1 MGLDSAGWQ
10 GPGWPGDLP
19 PRDAACS
26 SRRRPAPFPGAG
38 ARPGRA
44 RSRCPAGSSAPRRC
58 RRPGR
63 ARCWCTG
70 TPPWAGPAAT
80 RVVPAGARRPRRCWC
95 PRAGA
100 ASAAARAWGTRRCG
114 CPRTCRNLP
123 ETREREG
130 RKGRGLTPGKPR
142 DNKPP
147 RPGEPPAREVTPRGR
162 RGHWEQGERWTRRS
176 PLEFTVPKPAW
187 YRVETPRALH
197 KPPEPS
203 SSLRMASSSPRNR
216 RDSWRLLLPASAPLP
231 SLFSFSPSSLLS
243 LCVVFRGVFIIVP
256 GGKCLSTHL
265 ESRRD
270 STLVESWLCLVFLS
284 LRRDFQNHQSRRA
297 TLPATPGSSIHALL
311 PREGPCEG
319 RSRPWPRGAAVPHPS
334 HRGRPGAVSPAL
346 LEPVGDKGGCSGGFG
361 VPCACVQALL
371 QSPPP
376 EKKTNS
382 KCNDQNNGSLMMKIK
397 FPWRGPQIP
406 PRRLIPRLNAIFFS
420 YVIN

>member
-1 MGLDSAGWQ
+1 MGLDSARWQ

-26 SRRRPAPFPGAG
+26 SRLRPAPFPGAG

-80 RVVPAGARRPRRCWC
+80 RVAPAGARRPRRCWC

-176 PLEFTVPKPAW
+176 PLEFTVPNPPGTGRDPA
-187 YRVETPRALH
+187 R
-197 KPPEPS
+197 PPQASGAVFQPSDGVVVSKEPTGQLAAS
-203 SSLRMASSSPRNR
+203 PPGLCPASLPI
-216 RDSWRLLLPASAPLP
+216 LLLTLFSTLALRRVSRCVYHCTRRKVSLDPSGIAERFYLGGILAMFGFPFFTKRFSKSPEQAGDPTRHPRVLDTRSAPARRSMRGAEP
-231 SLFSFSPSSLLS
+231 AVAPWSRSPTPQPQRAPW
-243 LCVVFRGVFIIVP
+243 RGV
-256 GGKCLSTHL
+256 
-265 ESRRD
+265 
-270 STLVESWLCLVFLS
+270 
-284 LRRDFQNHQSRRA
+284 
-297 TLPATPGSSIHALL
+297 PGSA
-311 PREGPCEG
+311 GAGG
-319 RSRPWPRGAAVPHPS
+319 RQ
-334 HRGRPGAVSPAL
+334 
-346 LEPVGDKGGCSGGFG
+346 GGCSGGFG

-406 PRRLIPRLNAIFFS
+406 PRRLIPRLNAIFFP

>member
-80 RVVPAGARRPRRCWC
+80 RVAPAGARRPRRCWC

-176 PLEFTVPKPAW
+176 PLEFTVPNPPGTGS
-187 YRVETPRALH
+187 RPRA
-197 KPPEPS
+197 PS
-203 SSLRMASSSPRNR
+203 TSLRSRLPAFGWRRRLQGTDGTAGGFSSRPLPRFPPYSPSHPLLYSRSASCFEVCLSLYQEESVSRPIWNRGEILPWWNLGYVWFSFLYEEIFKITRAGGRPYPPPPGPRYTLCSREKVHARGGAGRGPVEPQSHTPATEGALARCPRLCWSRWETGGMLWRVWGALCLRASSSPK
-216 RDSWRLLLPASAPLP
+216 P
-231 SLFSFSPSSLLS
+231 
-243 LCVVFRGVFIIVP
+243 
-256 GGKCLSTHL
+256 
-265 ESRRD
+265 
-270 STLVESWLCLVFLS
+270 
-284 LRRDFQNHQSRRA
+284 
-297 TLPATPGSSIHALL
+297 
-311 PREGPCEG
+311 
-319 RSRPWPRGAAVPHPS
+319 
-334 HRGRPGAVSPAL
+334 
-346 LEPVGDKGGCSGGFG
+346 
-361 VPCACVQALL
+361 
-371 QSPPP
+371 PPP

-406 PRRLIPRLNAIFFS
+406 PRRLIPRLNAIFFP

>member
-1 MGLDSAGWQ
+1 MGLDSAGWP

-26 SRRRPAPFPGAG
+26 SRPRPAPSPGAG

-44 RSRCPAGSSAPRRC
+44 RSRCPAGSSVPRRC

-80 RVVPAGARRPRRCWC
+80 RVAPAGARRPRRCWC

-147 RPGEPPAREVTPRGR
+147 RPGEPPAREVTLRGR
-162 RGHWEQGERWTRRS
+162 RGACEGEVDSTLSLGIHRAQICLVPGRDPARPPQASGAVLQPADGVVVSKEPTGQLAAS
-176 PLEFTVPKPAW
+176 PGLC
-187 YRVETPRALH
+187 L
-197 KPPEPS
+197 
-203 SSLRMASSSPRNR
+203 
-216 RDSWRLLLPASAPLP
+216 APLP
-231 SLFSFSPSSLLS
+231 ILLLTLSPILAL
-243 LCVVFRGVFIIVP
+243 RGVSR
-256 GGKCLSTHL
+256 CLYRCT
-265 ESRRD
+265 RRD
-270 STLVESWLCLVFLS
+270 PSLDLSGTSERFYLGGILAMFGFPSFTKRFSKSPEQAGDPPRHPRVLNTRSAPARRSMRGGGAGRGPVEP
-284 LRRDFQNHQSRRA
+284 QSH
-297 TLPATPGSSIHALL
+297 TPATEGALALGSLERCGGPGSTGAGGRQGDVLAGLGCPVLACKLFPEAPH
-311 PREGPCEG
+311 PRE
-319 RSRPWPRGAAVPHPS
+319 
-334 HRGRPGAVSPAL
+334 
-346 LEPVGDKGGCSGGFG
+346 
-361 VPCACVQALL
+361 
-371 QSPPP
+371 
-376 EKKTNS
+376 KTNS

-406 PRRLIPRLNAIFFS
+406 PRRLIPRLNALFF
-420 YVIN
+420 